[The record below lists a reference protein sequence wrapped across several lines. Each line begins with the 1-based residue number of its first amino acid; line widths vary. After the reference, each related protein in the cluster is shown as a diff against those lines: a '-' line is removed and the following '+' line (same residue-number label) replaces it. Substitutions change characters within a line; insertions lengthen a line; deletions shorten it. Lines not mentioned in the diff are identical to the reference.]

1 MEIKKEIKRRLEQK
15 LYLIHF
21 EIKDF
26 TGRHLNHKLHEGG
39 FHLETTIVS
48 DDFIDKNLMEMS
60 PLEAVTYLCAAIQ
73 LADGQLDHQ
82 ERQEWLVAV
91 AELFPEFSEDRAD
104 NFLMQAQTTINQ
116 LNISESSHYLKE
128 VLDRIKS
135 LLTSDQIT
143 ALSSKIANLI
153 EADGIIMTSEIEIVS
168 MIEKELGITISFDQN
183 L

>member
-1 MEIKKEIKRRLEQK
+1 MGWFSKKDNDSQIGNKP
-15 LYLIHF
+15 
-21 EIKDF
+21 
-26 TGRHLNHKLHEGG
+26 T
-39 FHLETTIVS
+39 
-48 DDFIDKNLMEMS
+48 EMS
-60 PLEAVTYLCAAIQ
+60 PLEAVTHLCAAIQ

-82 ERQEWLVAV
+82 EREEWLVAV
-91 AELFPEFSEDRAD
+91 TELFPEFSGDRAD
-104 NFLMQAQTTINQ
+104 KFLMEAQTTINQ
-116 LNISESSHYLKE
+116 LNTSEKSHHLKE